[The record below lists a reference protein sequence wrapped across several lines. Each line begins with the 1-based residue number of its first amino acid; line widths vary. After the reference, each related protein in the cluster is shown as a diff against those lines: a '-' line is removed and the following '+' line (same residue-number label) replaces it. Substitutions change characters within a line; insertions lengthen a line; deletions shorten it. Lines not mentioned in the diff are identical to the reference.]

1 MPRSTHT
8 HSHTRLGSLFFF
20 ASETF
25 SQFPAPLLPLLLMP
39 PGSADDLSQLSP
51 PASLLTSPAPAL
63 TTSTK
68 LTSQACSAESVG
80 GVRCCHLPPPP
91 PPPPPLHWAPFQ
103 DQTACSLTH
112 SLSLRLESDHPSH
125 HRNSNRGGP
134 APSLQPFK
142 ARTHTHP
149 PAQITKVREGL
160 YKAAAKKR
168 KEKQNQKKNP
178 SASAFPDVFWRNF
191 GYRLS

>member
-1 MPRSTHT
+1 MPRLTSAVGRFLFVWHLGRKISRRPSYPARCLDSERAADHRAAPQTQPVKFGVTAAIRTRLARMCRAAHTHT
-8 HSHTRLGSLFFF
+8 PTRASARSFFF

-91 PPPPPLHWAPFQ
+91 LPPPPLHWAPFQ

-112 SLSLRLESDHPSH
+112 SLTL
-125 HRNSNRGGP
+125 
-134 APSLQPFK
+134 
-142 ARTHTHP
+142 P
-149 PAQITKVREGL
+149 PPRIRPPL
-160 YKAAAKKR
+160 
-168 KEKQNQKKNP
+168 P
-178 SASAFPDVFWRNF
+178 PP
-191 GYRLS
+191 

>member
-1 MPRSTHT
+1 M
-8 HSHTRLGSLFFF
+8 L
-20 ASETF
+20 
-25 SQFPAPLLPLLLMP
+25 

-80 GVRCCHLPPPP
+80 GVRYWHLPPPTL
-91 PPPPPLHWAPFQ
+91 PPPPLHWAPFQ
-103 DQTACSLTH
+103 DQTACSLTQSLTH
-112 SLSLRLESDHPSH
+112 SLSLRCDPDHPSH

-168 KEKQNQKKNP
+168 KKMKKRKEKQNQKKDP
-178 SASAFPDVFWRNF
+178 SASAFPNVF
-191 GYRLS
+191 

>member
-91 PPPPPLHWAPFQ
+91 LPPPPLHWASFQ

-112 SLSLRLESDHPSH
+112 SLTLSPSASNQTTPPTTVTVIEVGRLPHCNHSRHAH
-125 HRNSNRGGP
+125 TH
-134 APSLQPFK
+134 
-142 ARTHTHP
+142 THTHP
-149 PAQITKVREGL
+149 PK
-160 YKAAAKKR
+160 
-168 KEKQNQKKNP
+168 
-178 SASAFPDVFWRNF
+178 
-191 GYRLS
+191 

>member
-1 MPRSTHT
+1 M
-8 HSHTRLGSLFFF
+8 L
-20 ASETF
+20 
-25 SQFPAPLLPLLLMP
+25 

-80 GVRCCHLPPPP
+80 GVRCWHLPPSLSPPPP

-112 SLSLRLESDHPSH
+112 SLTHFPSAANQTTPPTSVTVIEVGRLRHCNHSKHAH
-125 HRNSNRGGP
+125 
-134 APSLQPFK
+134 
-142 ARTHTHP
+142 THTHP
-149 PAQITKVREGL
+149 PQITKVREGL
-160 YKAAAKKR
+160 YKRAAKKR
-168 KEKQNQKKNP
+168 KEKKNKTKKR
-178 SASAFPDVFWRNF
+178 SLCFSF
-191 GYRLS
+191 S